1 MDNEKNNNELT
12 EDQLIQDSQEFQ
24 DKSLIQEDSK
34 LKNQSKPETKGRK
47 KKKWPLVIVLIALV
61 IVPILFC
68 GCCGGIALLTGG
80 DDKSTDNSS
89 IANIESDNETENV
102 NNDEISNPE
111 ETKLPDAQETTQNN
125 EVSSS
130 DVPDSSTTNNSDN
143 NLLDDIA
150 DMFDPNS
157 DYVKFVKKGTNS
169 EYPGVTYGDAFDY
182 YFANPKWKYFE
193 SDTGVD
199 VVEFTGKCLYR
210 DVEVDAT
217 IQWQLDVE
225 NGTFELGY
233 VAFNDVPQDMLT
245 SLVLVSTVFDSYYES
260 IGGAPAPDLD
270 ESDNNYEV
278 GLPPI
283 EDYDV
288 LDYENGAPAWNYYDS
303 YTDEDWEK
311 EYVGTW
317 EDTWSGRC
325 YMTITCDSGNYEIK
339 ITWGGGIYEYG
350 EWTYYGTINEY
361 GTIVSYGEYRTVYTA
376 NGDGVITSYDV
387 NYTGQEGDFYL
398 LGDTLYWDDYYE
410 NAGGECAF
418 VKTNY

>member
-12 EDQLIQDSQEFQ
+12 EDELIQDSQEFQ

-34 LKNQSKPETKGRK
+34 LKNPSKPETKSRK

-80 DDKSTDNSS
+80 GDKSTDNSS
-89 IANIESDNETENV
+89 IANIESDNEAENV

-245 SLVLVSTVFDSYYES
+245 SLVLVANVFDSYYES

-270 ESDNNYEV
+270 ESDNNNEV

-288 LDYENGAPAWNYYDS
+288 LDYENGAPAWNSYDS